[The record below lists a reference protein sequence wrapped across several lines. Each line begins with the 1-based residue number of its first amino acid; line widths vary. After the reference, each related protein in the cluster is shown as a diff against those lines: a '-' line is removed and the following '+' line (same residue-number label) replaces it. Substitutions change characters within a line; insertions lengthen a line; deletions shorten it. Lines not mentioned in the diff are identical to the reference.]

1 MTPGYDAL
9 ATFNPQLPPH
19 HDQYHPA
26 LFAAAWTAGAPQFD
40 AGQFDAGP
48 FNPGHSDD
56 TPPESVPT
64 VVPPPRDRHLL
75 PTVRPAPTR
84 TPATW
89 TNVKERSG
97 RLAFSRSRDCHG
109 LVRSFFDLI

>member
-26 LFAAAWTAGAPQFD
+26 LFAAAWAAGGPQFD
-40 AGQFDAGP
+40 T
-48 FNPGHSDD
+48 GHFKPADSDD
-56 TPPESVPT
+56 APANTGPESVPT

-75 PTVRPAPTR
+75 PTVRPTSTR